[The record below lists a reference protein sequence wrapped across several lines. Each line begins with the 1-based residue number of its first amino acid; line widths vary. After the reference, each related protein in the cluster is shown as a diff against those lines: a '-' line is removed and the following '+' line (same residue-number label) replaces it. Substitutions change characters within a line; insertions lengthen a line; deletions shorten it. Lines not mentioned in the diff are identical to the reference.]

1 MSFLSFWYSLC
12 TFSTAPQSSAKE
24 YWEPRRAI
32 RPIDFQMDDDRLF
45 NSLDCLGP
53 PFQVNM
59 AEITHNDLPAT
70 QTDLRTIYGG
80 KLGITPKITPE
91 LLANHGFDHWM
102 TPNMDFHPFLPARPG
117 WPGLILQLDDEL
129 EEWCPDEGTEFRVV
143 IKREPRF
150 VEYVGQYEMVRLGDI
165 TGDEWK
171 RQSAKVIAPTPILL
185 QIINNLF

>member
-1 MSFLSFWYSLC
+1 
-12 TFSTAPQSSAKE
+12 
-24 YWEPRRAI
+24 
-32 RPIDFQMDDDRLF
+32 MDDDRLF

-171 RQSAKVIAPTPILL
+171 RQSPKVITPTPILL